1 MFSEC
6 PGKNEKLTTNN
17 FMKKIIAP
25 LTVAGGLLAFTLPGY
40 AQLTTTTYA
49 DQAAW
54 NPTSANGS
62 LQVDQTTLTPQATA
76 TVNSGNASAGV
87 ANNIF
92 SQTFTPT
99 TTFTLGAFSI
109 YAAGG
114 PVTGTSVHLF
124 QVTSLPAG
132 LPGGWATT
140 GGFNV
145 LQNCNTN
152 DMFNPG
158 NTGSGLTFNYG
169 GVATQNY
176 LEFDLGAASH
186 VTLTAG
192 ASYAFEIWAPS
203 STVANSLFWRRGADF
218 YVNGNIYGA
227 NAAGAGYAADGT
239 QLGVSMNNVAGGV
252 RDGALALYAVPEPS
266 AMALLGLG
274 TLVGANFL
282 RRRNS

>member
-1 MFSEC
+1 M
-6 PGKNEKLTTNN
+6 KRYTLTTS
-17 FMKKIIAP
+17 F
-25 LTVAGGLLAFTLPGY
+25 VAAILSVFTTSGY

-49 DQAAW
+49 DQATW
-54 NPTSANGS
+54 NLSTANNYH
-62 LQVDQTTLTPQATA
+62 LTDQTTLTPQSVM
-76 TVNSGNASAGV
+76 TVNSGGASAGIS
-87 ANNIF
+87 NNIF
-92 SQTFTPT
+92 AQTFTPT

-114 PVTGTSVHLF
+114 PVTGASVHLF
-124 QVTSLPAG
+124 QVTSLPNG

-140 GGFNV
+140 GGFNI
-145 LQNCNTN
+145 LQNANTN

-158 NTGSGLTFNYG
+158 NTGTGLTFNYN

-176 LEFDLGAASH
+176 LEFDLAAANQ

-203 STVANSLFWRRGADF
+203 STVANALFWRRGGDV

-227 NAAGAGYAADGT
+227 NLAGAGYSPDAT

-252 RDGALALYAVPEPS
+252 RDGALALYAVPEPAS
-266 AMALLGLG
+266 LTLLGLASVA
-274 TLVGANFL
+274 LFL
-282 RRRNS
+282 ARRRK